1 MSTIAVI
8 GLGQMGL
15 PMAGHLIEAG
25 HRVCGCDVQEAPMQA
40 LQAAGGIACTSVQ
53 EAVAAAEVVLTMLPS
68 GREVAQVLRQV
79 IWPMKMDKTDQQ
91 PVLYIDSSTID
102 VATSRSLAAEAA
114 THGWP
119 MIDAPV
125 SGGISGA
132 QAGTLTFMVGGEAD
146 HVARARP
153 ILMAMGKRLFH
164 AGGAG
169 AGQAA
174 KMCNNML
181 LGILMV
187 GTCEALHL
195 GEALGLEPATL
206 AAIMKESSA
215 DNWALRVHPP
225 LPGLS
230 ETAPANQGYQGG
242 FVTRL
247 MFKDLNLAFAAAL
260 ESECA
265 TPLGSLA
272 RNLYALHLQ
281 HGAGALDFSSI
292 YALLAPGSS
301 AAEP

>member
-1 MSTIAVI
+1 MTTIAVI

-15 PMAGHLIEAG
+15 PMAGHLIQAG
-25 HRVCGCDVQEAPMQA
+25 HRVCGFDTQEAA
-40 LQAAGGIACTSVQ
+40 LGSLQAAGGLACGSAQ
-53 EAVAAAEVVLTMLPS
+53 EAVAEAEVVLTMLPS
-68 GREVAQVLRQV
+68 GREVAQVLRQA
-79 IWPMKMDKTDQQ
+79 IWPHPHITEQ

-114 THGWP
+114 AQGWP

-125 SGGISGA
+125 SGGVSGA
-132 QAGTLTFMVGGEAD
+132 RAGTLTFMVGGEPG
-146 HVARARP
+146 HVERARP

-164 AGGAG
+164 AGAAG

-195 GEALGLEPATL
+195 GESLGLEPATL
-206 AAIMKESSA
+206 AAIMRESSG

-230 ETAPANQGYQGG
+230 ESAPANQDYQGG
-242 FVTRL
+242 FISRL
-247 MFKDLNLAFAAAL
+247 MLKDLNLAFAAAL
-260 ESECA
+260 EAGCA
-265 TPLGSLA
+265 TPLGSLV
-272 RNLYALHLQ
+272 RNLYIIHGQ
-281 HGAGALDFSSI
+281 QGAGALDFSSI
-292 YALLAPGSS
+292 YALLASREG
-301 AAEP
+301 AAAP

>member
-1 MSTIAVI
+1 MMTIAVI

-15 PMAGHLIEAG
+15 PMAEHLVKAG
-25 HRVCGCDVQEAPMQA
+25 HRVCGFDTQEAA
-40 LQAAGGIACTSVQ
+40 LGSLHAAGGLACGSAQ
-53 EAVAAAEVVLTMLPS
+53 EAVAEAGVVLTMLPS
-68 GREVAQVLRQV
+68 GREVAQVLRQA
-79 IWPMKMDKTDQQ
+79 IWPHARAAQQ

-102 VATSRSLAAEAA
+102 VTTSRSLAAEAA

-125 SGGISGA
+125 SGGVSGA
-132 QAGTLTFMVGGEAD
+132 RAGTLTFMVGGDPD
-146 HVARARP
+146 HVERARP

-164 AGGAG
+164 AGAAG

-195 GEALGLEPATL
+195 GESLGLEPATL
-206 AAIMKESSA
+206 AAIMRESSG

-230 ETAPANQGYQGG
+230 ETAPANQAYQGG
-242 FVTRL
+242 FISRL
-247 MFKDLNLAFAAAL
+247 MLKDLNLAFAAAL
-260 ESECA
+260 EAGCA
-265 TPLGSLA
+265 TPLGSLV
-272 RNLYALHLQ
+272 RNLYTIHGQ
-281 HGAGALDFSSI
+281 QGAGALDFSSI
-292 YALLAPGSS
+292 YALLASREGVATP
-301 AAEP
+301 